1 MRTEYAPALI
11 DRRRKYM
18 DHRSRS
24 TPALDGQP
32 EGPSCECAGAMEN
45 RSLFSRCGVLILHA
59 TLFNEEGV
67 AKVGLDLA
75 EQSATAGQQFRHF
88 IRHHGMKATA

>member
-1 MRTEYAPALI
+1 
-11 DRRRKYM
+11 
-18 DHRSRS
+18 
-24 TPALDGQP
+24 
-32 EGPSCECAGAMEN
+32 MEN
-45 RSLFSRCGVLILHA
+45 RPLFSRRGVLILHA

-88 IRHHGMKATA
+88 IRHHGMKATV